1 MKSETFKIELME
13 SSHSFLSQILQ
24 YYKKKKKKKK
34 LNTSKK
40 KNIALAKIFDFLNSC
55 PIERGLPGIQ
65 QFFKTLSCWF

>member
-24 YYKKKKKKKK
+24 YFKKKKQKKN

-40 KNIALAKIFDFLNSC
+40 KKYSTSKNFRFFEFLSNR
-55 PIERGLPGIQ
+55 ERTSRNPTT
-65 QFFKTLSCWF
+65 F